1 MDEQL
6 EVMGFLAENGVL
18 YCSRAC
24 AIAQG
29 QSRGNEV
36 DQDEYEG
43 LVEGGTLAEATL
55 CPVCGA
61 EFAVEWPEP
70 GPR

>member
-1 MDEQL
+1 MDETL
-6 EVMGFLAENGVL
+6 ETMGFLAENGVL

-29 QSRGNEV
+29 QVGGNEV
-36 DQDEYEG
+36 DLDEYEG
-43 LVEGGTLAEATL
+43 LFEGGTLPPATL

-61 EFAVEWPEP
+61 EFAVEWPEH
-70 GPR
+70 GLH